1 VVLYLALDAEKQ
13 SLTTMSASA
22 QRDATTKIR
31 RLKMEIKKVSVLVPH
46 SKREVDMLYEAMS
59 DFVNKLKLRRVYS
72 SRDVDVDE
80 DGPFETVSE
89 TRDKVEDFLKEA
101 ETMVLTIK
109 ELYESFCNPKE
120 NEV

>member
-1 VVLYLALDAEKQ
+1 
-13 SLTTMSASA
+13 
-22 QRDATTKIR
+22 
-31 RLKMEIKKVSVLVPH
+31 
-46 SKREVDMLYEAMS
+46 
-59 DFVNKLKLRRVYS
+59 VYS